1 MFTSAKMAA
10 NKVDFTR
17 IKATYQDKTAL
28 ANLTVVWL
36 RMSGAAQDFFF
47 DLPHQSPQQSQPL
60 TFQTFIQ
67 SIDAF
72 FAVDT
77 TGSMGPEINNLR
89 SSLSNTIIPA
99 VKKPRS
105 RRPGLASRRS
115 KTSPVSPYGNA
126 GAYPAT
132 STISR

>member
-28 ANLTVVWL
+28 ANPTVGVAAHERRGGLL
-36 RMSGAAQDFFF
+36 RPA
-47 DLPHQSPQQSQPL
+47 LPELPQQSQPL

-67 SIDAF
+67 SIDRLLRRRYHRQHGA
-72 FAVDT
+72 
-77 TGSMGPEINNLR
+77 EINNLR
-89 SSLSNTIIPA
+89 SSLTRTPSSCREKAA
-99 VKKPRS
+99 VKEAWFGVAAVEDFRS
-105 RRPGLASRRS
+105 APTAMPAPSR
-115 KTSPVSPYGNA
+115 
-126 GAYPAT
+126 AT